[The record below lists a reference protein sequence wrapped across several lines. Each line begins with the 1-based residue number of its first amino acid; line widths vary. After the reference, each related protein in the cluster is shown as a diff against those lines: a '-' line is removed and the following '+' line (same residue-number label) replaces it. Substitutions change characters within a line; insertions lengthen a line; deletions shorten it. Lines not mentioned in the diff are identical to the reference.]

1 MTIEELIV
9 KETGKTFDE
18 IRAMS
23 NVELYA
29 FIDDIRLEAWSEG
42 YEERENYI

>member
-1 MTIEELIV
+1 MTIEEAIV
-9 KETGKTFDE
+9 IETGKTFDE

-29 FIDDIRLEAWSEG
+29 FIEDIREEAFNEG
-42 YEERENYI
+42 HDEAY